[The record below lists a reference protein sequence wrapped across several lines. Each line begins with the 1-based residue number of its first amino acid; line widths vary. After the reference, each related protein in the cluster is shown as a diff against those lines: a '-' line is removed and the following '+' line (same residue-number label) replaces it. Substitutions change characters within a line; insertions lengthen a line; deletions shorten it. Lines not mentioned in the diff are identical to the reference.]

1 VAHCARL
8 GGSYFRGVRGRDCHR
23 HAAGMGE
30 NEVGELMA
38 LRPFVAAGSDTMTFT
53 VCRAKR
59 RNGCGSG
66 HLRPIQEVC
75 IGAWFQAH
83 CCHPV
88 RRKHGLVKA
97 AVDIVIGVDVEQQ
110 IHVFVIDRLSQ
121 QRESRTQTHTRHPPP
136 LPPKPIQ
143 CVVVGPR
150 FVVDYH
156 RTRRHRTWPTNPRPK
171 WETRTLSPSIPS
183 KLPPSEFLDTSSEH
197 LS

>member
-1 VAHCARL
+1 MAHCARL

-121 QRESRTQTHTRHPPP
+121 VATRNSARAGHKHTRGILHHCR
-136 LPPKPIQ
+136 Q
-143 CVVVGPR
+143 
-150 FVVDYH
+150 
-156 RTRRHRTWPTNPRPK
+156 NP
-171 WETRTLSPSIPS
+171 
-183 KLPPSEFLDTSSEH
+183 SSAW
-197 LS
+197 LWVRVS